1 MKKINLSDK
10 YRACDD
16 GSIESSTSGKWR
28 ALKEQYQHKGY
39 KLVTLYGFEGEKRRT
54 HSVHSLIAK
63 AFHGDRPDGLHID
76 HINSFRDDNRP
87 ANLRYL
93 TPRENLCR
101 GKLSDLCGNGLP
113 RGVREYNDIFFSV
126 KAFDKI
132 SFFLGSFKTKEEAG
146 EAYFL
151 ASTKDRA
158 QEMHDSFK
166 SSKRKSE
173 KGYIKRG
180 NRFIVSCRPHG
191 YIGSFGTEKEARRAY
206 LKAKSCS

>member
-1 MKKINLSDK
+1 MTRFNITLQK
-10 YRACDD
+10 
-16 GSIESSTSGKWR
+16 SIEMVLWTIKNMIG
-28 ALKEQYQHKGY
+28 
-39 KLVTLYGFEGEKRRT
+39 GEIFVPKIP
-54 HSVHSLIAK
+54 SYNIL
-63 AFHGDRPDGLHID
+63 
-76 HINSFRDDNRP
+76 
-87 ANLRYL
+87 
-93 TPRENLCR
+93 
-101 GKLSDLCGNGLP
+101 DL
-113 RGVREYNDIFFSV
+113 V